1 MSIVMGVDGGG
12 SKTFAIIADA
22 SGNLLGKG
30 KSLGSNYQT
39 IGMEQASRHLRESME
54 AALEMAGLTYEDL
67 AFVQFALAGAD
78 RQSDILKLRQM
89 LAQFPVKRWS
99 LECDTMAGLRTGS
112 PDNVGVVLVCG
123 SGTNAVGRSRSGKV
137 VQTGGFGYLF
147 GDAAGGKS
155 MAVETFRSAVRSW
168 EGREIPSILTEKVPN
183 FFGFQSMEQMIDDFL
198 NRQITT
204 VPAELTIALHQAAE
218 QQDPLAIRILS
229 NVGRELGVAA
239 NSVIARMGDFGVD
252 TIPVVLIGSVFQK
265 GRNSNLLASLE
276 KTIKDRFPN
285 TALFIPEVA
294 PVFGAVLMAMD
305 HLHIPAG
312 ADIIEKFNAYGRKW
326 NDG

>member
-1 MSIVMGVDGGG
+1 
-12 SKTFAIIADA
+12 
-22 SGNLLGKG
+22 
-30 KSLGSNYQT
+30 
-39 IGMEQASRHLRESME
+39 
-54 AALEMAGLTYEDL
+54 
-67 AFVQFALAGAD
+67 
-78 RQSDILKLRQM
+78 
-89 LAQFPVKRWS
+89 
-99 LECDTMAGLRTGS
+99 
-112 PDNVGVVLVCG
+112 
-123 SGTNAVGRSRSGKV
+123 
-137 VQTGGFGYLF
+137 
-147 GDAAGGKS
+147 